1 MDALEFTS
9 SIVKT
14 LAWPIIVLVIV
25 FLLKKP
31 ITQLLLSISKFKY
44 NNLEM
49 DFGKELNKIE
59 ETLEKQSIEQTT
71 LNNTISTINKEK
83 ENEVLS
89 LAEIHPSA
97 AISVV
102 WTMIEKEIANT
113 IKRLAISPDYPPYNS
128 TLKNIN
134 LLKDNKYIDTITY
147 ELLNEFRHLRNK
159 VTHAHSEGEQITY
172 KEAVKYYELSIKLIN
187 QLRDIKR

>member
-1 MDALEFTS
+1 
-9 SIVKT
+9 
-14 LAWPIIVLVIV
+14 
-25 FLLKKP
+25 
-31 ITQLLLSISKFKY
+31 
-44 NNLEM
+44 M
-49 DFGKELNKIE
+49 DFGKELYKIE
-59 ETLEKQSIEQTT
+59 KTLEKQSAEQTSQ
-71 LNNTISTINKEK
+71 NNLTSTINKEK

-97 AISVV
+97 AISVA
-102 WTMIEKEIANT
+102 WTMVEKEIANT

-128 TLKNIN
+128 ALKNIN

-159 VTHAHSEGEQITY
+159 VTHAHGDGEQITF

-187 QLRDIKR
+187 QLKDIRR